1 MNRSGRLIISQS
13 EIKLQ
18 AYLNELETDLEKI
31 KC

>member
-18 AYLNELETDLEKI
+18 DYLNTLETDLEKI